1 MRFYFIFVLLKCATK
16 TFKKVKTLT
25 FFFTLIVIASG
36 LNAQQDGAPYSDSTF
51 DNPYGLTGERLSGTD
66 HLPHTSG
73 GQQTAGLN
81 SDPLHEGILVSDG
94 NHGDNSIRRGNTS
107 RNVAAG
113 PEGNIYAVY
122 YHHTNGIRVARSTN
136 GGQSFHPSVQVKDSY
151 NEAEIAVSQNGNVYV
166 AWVEINTAYVSRSLD
181 GGTSFQT
188 PVNAGSASTG
198 VHMATKDNHVFLVD
212 QPGNNVLSSNDNG
225 QNFSQLN
232 LAANQVYADIH
243 VDRQTGEVIVF
254 ADNPA
259 VKYYISNDN
268 GASFGAQIDPVPGGE
283 VYFSIAA
290 YSSGTHGRYAFIA
303 GFPFFSQN
311 DYLLKINVA
320 DNTSS
325 QITAGPID
333 TNQGRSL
340 AADKHGN
347 VVDAYVASGD
357 KVHFRFSN
365 DLAETFSSEVVVAD
379 GNSASVGINETNGDI
394 LYLYSHNGEIYLSV
408 YDGLLT
414 GYEAAAVPVSGL
426 SFAILSLLILG
437 FGVLRFF
444 RK

>member
-1 MRFYFIFVLLKCATK
+1 MKSILLSSLILLAL
-16 TFKKVKTLT
+16 V
-25 FFFTLIVIASG
+25 FTLHAHQYDVS
-36 LNAQQDGAPYSDSTF
+36 YSDSSF
-51 DNPYGLTGERLSGTD
+51 DNPYGLTEAELSRTQ
-66 HLPHTSG
+66 HLPQTSG
-73 GQQTAGLN
+73 DQTAAALKSN
-81 SDPLHEGILVSDG
+81 PLYEGVVVSDG
-94 NHGDNSIRRGNTS
+94 NHGDNSILRGNTS

-122 YHHTNGIRVARSTN
+122 YSPTRGIRVARSTN
-136 GGQSFHPSVQVKDSY
+136 GGQSFHPSVQVNSDDY
-151 NEAEIAVSQNGNVYV
+151 EAEIAVSQNGNVYV
-166 AWVEINTAYVSRSLD
+166 AWVESSTAYVSRSLD

-198 VHMATKDNHVFLVD
+198 VHMATKDNYVFLVD

-225 QNFSQLN
+225 QSFGQVNLGASQ
-232 LAANQVYADIH
+232 AYADIH

-290 YSSGTHGRYAFIA
+290 YSSGTLGRYAFIA
-303 GFPFFSQN
+303 GADN
-311 DYLLKINVA
+311 DLLKINIA

-325 QITAGPID
+325 HITAGPVA
-333 TNQGRSL
+333 TPRGRSL

-414 GYEAAAVPVSGL
+414 GYEAAAVPVSAL